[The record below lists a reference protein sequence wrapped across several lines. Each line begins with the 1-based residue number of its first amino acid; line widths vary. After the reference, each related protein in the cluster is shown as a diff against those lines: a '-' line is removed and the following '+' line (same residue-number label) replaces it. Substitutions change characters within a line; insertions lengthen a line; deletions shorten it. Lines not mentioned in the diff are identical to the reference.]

1 MPTINKISPSDLPA
15 IYKTFEQCFPNY
27 APINESL
34 LKFLIETVNW
44 DISFTAE
51 QNGKSV
57 GFYLLGER
65 KLFDAI
71 AAENA
76 VPYEDLSRY
85 DLMRGI
91 EGVALGV
98 IPEFRKTG
106 LTEKLKQQVKTI
118 PNVDFIYG
126 MQYKS
131 LGNLDYWLRSRRLI
145 AESFIAEPV
154 YFTLEDVSHK
164 AKFP

>member
-1 MPTINKISPSDLPA
+1 MPTINKILPSDLPA
-15 IYKTFEQCFPNY
+15 VYKTFEQCFPNY
-27 APINESL
+27 APTNESL
-34 LKFLIETVNW
+34 LKFLTETVNW
-44 DISFTAE
+44 DISFTAD
-51 QNGKSV
+51 QNGQIV

-65 KLFDAI
+65 KLSDAI

-76 VPYEDLSRY
+76 VPHEDLSKY

-118 PNVDFIYG
+118 PDVDFIYG

-131 LGNLDYWLRSRRLI
+131 LGNLHYWLRSRRLI
-145 AESFIAEPV
+145 AESFTAEPV
-154 YFTLEDVSHK
+154 YFTLEDVSQK
-164 AKFP
+164 AKSR

>member
-1 MPTINKISPSDLPA
+1 MPTINKISSSDLPA
-15 IYKTFEQCFPNY
+15 VHKAFKQCFPSY

-34 LKFLIETVNW
+34 LQFLNETVNW

-51 QNGKSV
+51 QDEQIV

-65 KLFDAI
+65 KLSEAI

-76 VPYEDLSRY
+76 VLHEDLSRY
-85 DLMRGI
+85 DLLRGI

-118 PNVDFIYG
+118 PDVDFIYG

-145 AESFIAEPV
+145 AESFTAEPV

-164 AKFP
+164 AKSR

>member
-1 MPTINKISPSDLPA
+1 MPTINKISPADLPA
-15 IYKTFEQCFPNY
+15 VHKAFEQCFPNY

-34 LKFLIETVNW
+34 LQFLSETVNW

-51 QNGKSV
+51 QDGKIV
-57 GFYLLGER
+57 GFYLIGER
-65 KLFDAI
+65 KLSAAI

-76 VPYEDLSRY
+76 VLHEDLSRY
-85 DLMRGI
+85 DLLRGI

-118 PNVDFIYG
+118 PDVDFIYG

-131 LGNLDYWLRSRRLI
+131 LGNLHYWLRSRRLI
-145 AESFIAEPV
+145 AESFTAEPV

>member
-1 MPTINKISPSDLPA
+1 MPIINKLSSSNLLAPYGA
-15 IYKTFEQCFPNY
+15 FEQCFPSF
-27 APINESL
+27 APINDL
-34 LKFLIETVNW
+34 LRQFLNETVNW
-44 DISFTAE
+44 DMSFAAE
-51 QNGKSV
+51 HDGQIV

-65 KLFDAI
+65 KLSEAI

-76 VPYEDLSRY
+76 VSHEDLSKY

-91 EGVALGV
+91 EGIALGV

-118 PNVDFIYG
+118 PDLDFIYG

-131 LGNLDYWLRSRRLI
+131 LGNLHYWLRSRRLV
-145 AESFIAEPV
+145 AESFTAEPV
-154 YFTLEDVSHK
+154 YFTLEDVSQK
-164 AKFP
+164 ARLG

>member
-1 MPTINKISPSDLPA
+1 MPIVNKISPANLLG
-15 IYKTFEQCFPNY
+15 IYEAFEQCFPNY

-51 QNGKSV
+51 QDGKIV

-65 KLFDAI
+65 KLSEAI

-76 VPYEDLSRY
+76 VLHEDLSRY
-85 DLMRGI
+85 DSMRGI

-118 PNVDFIYG
+118 PDVDFIYG

-145 AESFIAEPV
+145 AESFTAEPV

-164 AKFP
+164 AKSR

>member
-1 MPTINKISPSDLPA
+1 MPTINKISPADLPA
-15 IYKTFEQCFPNY
+15 VHKAFEQCFPNY

-34 LKFLIETVNW
+34 LQFLSETVNW

-51 QNGKSV
+51 QDGKLV

-65 KLFDAI
+65 KLSDAI

-76 VPYEDLSRY
+76 VLNEDLSRY
-85 DLMRGI
+85 DLLRGI

-106 LTEKLKQQVKTI
+106 LTEQLKQQVKTI
-118 PNVDFIYG
+118 PDVDFIYG

-145 AESFIAEPV
+145 AGSFTTEPV

-164 AKFP
+164 AKAR

>member
-1 MPTINKISPSDLPA
+1 MPIINKLSPSDLLT
-15 IYKTFEQCFPNY
+15 IYGAFEQCFPNF

-34 LKFLIETVNW
+34 QQFLSETVNW

-51 QNGKSV
+51 QDGRIV

-65 KLFDAI
+65 KLSTAI

-76 VPYEDLSRY
+76 APHEDLSRY

-106 LTEKLKQQVKTI
+106 LAEQLKQQVKII
-118 PNVDFIYG
+118 PDVDFIYG

-131 LGNLDYWLRSRRLI
+131 LGNLDYWLRSRRLV
-145 AESFIAEPV
+145 AESFTVEPV
-154 YFTLEDVSHK
+154 YFTLEDVSQK
-164 AKFP
+164 AKSR

>member
-1 MPTINKISPSDLPA
+1 MPIINKISPTDLPA
-15 IYKTFEQCFPNY
+15 VYKTFEQCFPNY

-34 LKFLIETVNW
+34 LQFLTETINW

-51 QNGKSV
+51 QNRQIV

-65 KLFDAI
+65 KLSDAI

-76 VPYEDLSRY
+76 VPHEELSRY

-106 LTEKLKQQVKTI
+106 LTEQLKQHVKTI
-118 PNVDFIYG
+118 ADMDFIYG

-131 LGNLDYWLRSRRLI
+131 LGNLHYWLRSRRVV
-145 AESFIAEPV
+145 AESFTAEPV
-154 YFTLEDVSHK
+154 YFTLEDVSQK
-164 AKFP
+164 AKSR